1 MEKNSLENSNLEDSD
16 LEDLDDESLIELMNI
31 FEGMKDALTE
41 GDE

>member
-1 MEKNSLENSNLEDSD
+1 MEKLEQIKEVLEN
-16 LEDLDDESLIELMNI
+16 LDDESLIELMNI